1 MNRHQDQ
8 GNSYKDMRNCT
19 EGPGVRKVEEVRK
32 VWKVR
37 LEWIRALVALLENQG
52 WIPATLVVHTHP

>member
-1 MNRHQDQ
+1 
-8 GNSYKDMRNCT
+8 MRNCT

-37 LEWIRALVALLENQG
+37 LEWIRALVALVENQG